1 MKKLM
6 TMLSAMLFAVVLVG
20 CGMEYPE
27 GVSEEFY
34 HNADEMFN
42 EIDEDTQEMEISDKD
57 DLRNLMLLERKAGT
71 DNERAIAEAI
81 AEMAKTQAKVLQDD
95 AEALDDYLEARSVYA
110 GLMEQSLYEFEFTE
124 ED

>member
-6 TMLSAMLFAVVLVG
+6 TMLSAMLFAVVLAG
-20 CGMEYPE
+20 CGIEYPD
-27 GVSEEFY
+27 GVSESFY
-34 HNADEMFN
+34 HKADEMFN

-57 DLRNLMLLERKAGT
+57 DLRNLMLLEREAGT

-81 AEMAKTQAKVLQDD
+81 VEMSEKQTKVLQDD
-95 AEALDDYLEARSVYA
+95 VVALDEYLEARGEYA
-110 GLMEQSLYEFEFTE
+110 SRMEQSPNDFQFTE

>member
-6 TMLSAMLFAVVLVG
+6 TTLSLMLFAVVLAG
-20 CGMEYPE
+20 CGVEYPE
-27 GVSEEFY
+27 GVSEGFY

-81 AEMAKTQAKVLQDD
+81 GEMAKTQVKVLQDD
-95 AEALDDYLEARSVYA
+95 AGALDDYLEARSIYA
-110 GLMEQSLYEFEFTE
+110 SLMEQSLYEFEFTE